1 MILTNSNKITRI
13 TALLICATILAAGC
27 HETEVKIQVKEQ
39 PHGSD
44 SVKAFILI
52 EDSAKKTVTVP
63 GELLPFEKA
72 QVRAKMQGYI
82 RALKVD
88 IGSRVQKGQVLA
100 LIDAP
105 EVGTHL
111 SELDEKTRAALAR
124 YHASKDA
131 FDRINLASKS
141 DGVIAPLELEKTRNQ
156 LVADSAE
163 YNAAKLA
170 ARSYQ
175 QVGNYLAIV
184 APYSGTITKRNI
196 VVGSLVGGN
205 ADVPLFELENNSM
218 LRLQVAVPEIYT
230 NAILINNTGELMTRS
245 LPDKKFLARLVRKSG
260 VVDQGSRSE
269 IWEFEIPNPTGQ
281 LKSGSY
287 ADVKLP
293 FARSSKS
300 LISPVSAIVTTQEKK
315 FVIRITNGVTQWVDI
330 RAGFNIGDKQEI
342 FGDIHPGDIL
352 VLKGTEEL
360 KPGTKAVPSIVKQ

>member
-1 MILTNSNKITRI
+1 MILTNINTVMRI
-13 TALLICATILAAGC
+13 AGFLICTTLLAAGC
-27 HETEVKIQVKEQ
+27 HDAAVNMQPKEISQ
-39 PHGSD
+39 RPD
-44 SVKAFILI
+44 SIKAFMLA

-63 GELLPFEKA
+63 GELLPLERA
-72 QVRAKMQGYI
+72 QVRAKIQGYI
-82 RALKVD
+82 RTLKVD

-111 SELDEKTRAALAR
+111 SELNEKTRAALAR

-131 FDRINLASKS
+131 YERVNLASQS
-141 DGVIAPLELEKTRNQ
+141 DGVIAPLELAKTRNQ
-156 LVADSAE
+156 LLADSAE

-184 APYSGTITKRNI
+184 APYSGTITQRNI
-196 VVGSLVGGN
+196 VVGSLVGAN
-205 ADVPLFELENNSM
+205 TDVPLFELENSAM

-230 NAILINNTGELMTRS
+230 NAILVNNTGELTTRS
-245 LPDKKFLARLVRKSG
+245 LPDKKFSARLVRKTG
-260 VVDQGSRSE
+260 VVDQASRSE
-269 IWEFEIPNPTGQ
+269 TWEFEIPNPAGL

-287 ADVKLP
+287 AEVRLP
-293 FARSSKS
+293 FARTGKS

-315 FVIRITNGVTQWVDI
+315 FVIRISNGLTQWVDV
-330 RAGFNIGDKQEI
+330 RAGFTIGDKQEI
-342 FGDIHPGDIL
+342 FGEVHPGDTL

-360 KPGTKAVPSIVKQ
+360 KPGTKAVPSLAKQ